1 MQLTPVTEATRIIL
15 ENTLD
20 FGIESINFTA
30 SLRRVLAQPI
40 VADRD
45 FPPFDRVTMD
55 GIAINQY
62 IYEEGRR
69 EYKIES
75 TQTAGEIQQTLQNP
89 NNCIEVMTGAS
100 LPHGTDLV
108 VKYEDLEIKDGIAKI
123 MERPWLPSNVH
134 WRGEDRQEGKTIV
147 ETNTLIGPTEIAIM
161 ASVGASRPLVKKLP
175 SVVIITSGDELVPI
189 HQSPLPHQIR
199 SSNIHC
205 IAALLQYYQIQADFI
220 HIPDDLST
228 TQQAIEEALIKYD
241 ALILCGGVSQGK
253 KDFIPQALTQTGVNK
268 FFHKLSQQP
277 GKPFWFGRKDNK
289 VVFALPGNP
298 VSSFVCARRYFIPW
312 LRKSLGLAA
321 MDSVWAALSED
332 YVYKSPLTY
341 FLQVQLYQEGAMLMA
356 RPIVGHG
363 SGDFANLVDNQGF
376 LELPLGKHTFSK
388 AKYCPFGGTILS
400 CDSVENTVG

>member
-15 ENTLD
+15 DNTID
-20 FGIESINFTA
+20 FGAESIDFTE

-62 IYEEGRR
+62 IYDEGLR
-69 EYKIES
+69 EYKIEGI
-75 TQTAGEIQQTLQNP
+75 QTAGEPPRILQNP
-89 NNCIEVMTGAS
+89 KNCIEVMTGAS
-100 LPHGTDLV
+100 LPDGTDLV
-108 VKYEDLEIKDGIAKI
+108 VKYEDIEIQGGIAEIIK
-123 MERPWLPSNVH
+123 RDWLPSNVH
-134 WRGEDRQEGKTIV
+134 WRGEDRQEGKMILEV
-147 ETNTLIGPTEIAIM
+147 DRIIGPPEIAIM
-161 ASVGASRPLVKKLP
+161 ASVGVSQPLVKKLP
-175 SVVIITSGDELVPI
+175 SVVVITSGDELVPTY
-189 HQSPLPHQIR
+189 QAPLPHQIR
-199 SSNIHC
+199 SSNVYC
-205 IAALLQYYQIQADFI
+205 IAALLKFYQIQADFI

-228 TQQAIEEALIKYD
+228 TQHTIEQALTKYD
-241 ALILCGGVSQGK
+241 ALILCGGVSLGK
-253 KDFIPQALTQTGVNK
+253 KDFIPQALSQAGVTK

-312 LRKSLGLAA
+312 LRKSLGLAP

-341 FLQVQLYQEGAMLMA
+341 FLQVQLYQENATLMA
-356 RPIVGHG
+356 RPVMGHG
-363 SGDFANLVDNQGF
+363 SGDFANLIDNQGF
-376 LELPLGKHTFSK
+376 LELPME
-388 AKYCPFGGTILS
+388 KYAFLKGEILPLWRY
-400 CDSVENTVG
+400 DFIL